1 MKTRVLM
8 VDDHP
13 LFRSGL
19 AVWLAQQPD
28 LICCGE
34 ADSIASAREA
44 IARFEPEVVL
54 LDLRLGDGD
63 GLDLAREVRET
74 HPSVRIVA
82 LSQNDELFYAHR
94 ALQAGVRGYVM
105 KSEATEVL
113 HTAITTVARGEIY
126 VSRPVA
132 ARLLH
137 NLFPD
142 PTAPMR
148 DLAHLSDRELQVF
161 QLLGAGLATRQIA
174 ERLKISPKTVDTY
187 REHLKDKLQL
197 ADGRALV
204 AAATRWVEEGRMDI
218 GADNLRGS
226 LDGISRP

>member
-1 MKTRVLM
+1 MKKTRVLM

-19 AVWLAQQPD
+19 GFWLNQQAD
-28 LICCGE
+28 LCCCGE
-34 ADSIASAREA
+34 AESMASARAEV
-44 IARFEPEVVL
+44 ARLEPDVVL

-63 GLDLAREVRET
+63 GLDLARELRET
-74 HPSVRIVA
+74 HPQVRVVA
-82 LSQNDELFYAHR
+82 LSQNDEQLYAHR

-113 HTAITTVARGEIY
+113 HAAITAVVAGEVY

-142 PTAPMR
+142 PTASQR

-161 QLLGAGLATRQIA
+161 QLLGSGLGTRQIA
-174 ERLKISPKTVDTY
+174 DRLKISTKTVDTY
-187 REHLKDKLQL
+187 REHLKDKLRL
-197 ADGRALV
+197 DDARALV
-204 AAATRWVEEGRMDI
+204 AAATRWVEEGRVD
-218 GADNLRGS
+218 
-226 LDGISRP
+226 RPAAQV